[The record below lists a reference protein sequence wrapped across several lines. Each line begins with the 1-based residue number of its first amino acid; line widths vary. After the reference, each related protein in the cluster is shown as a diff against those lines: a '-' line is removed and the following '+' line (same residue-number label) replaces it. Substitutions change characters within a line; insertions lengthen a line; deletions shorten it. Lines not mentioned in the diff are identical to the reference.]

1 MMRTFWVVFVSI
13 NMLQRL
19 FLPQDSLLSA
29 ELCDARGRL
38 EIWRSKMY
46 INAIS
51 TIALIVLAGCALPFL
66 AQMMGS
72 SPQQA

>member
-1 MMRTFWVVFVSI
+1 MS
-13 NMLQRL
+13 
-19 FLPQDSLLSA
+19 
-29 ELCDARGRL
+29 
-38 EIWRSKMY
+38 

-51 TIALIVLAGCALPFL
+51 TIALIVLAGCALLFL